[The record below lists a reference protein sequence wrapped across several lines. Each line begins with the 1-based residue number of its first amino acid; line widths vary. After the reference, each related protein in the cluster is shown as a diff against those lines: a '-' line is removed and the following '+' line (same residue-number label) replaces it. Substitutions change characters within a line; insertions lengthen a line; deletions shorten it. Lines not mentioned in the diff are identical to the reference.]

1 MSDAHN
7 EHESVIKTPKQLIA
21 AIIAALLVPIVCI
34 VLLVQ
39 YVTGNPKVGAGSN
52 GQTQEAIAAR
62 IAPVASQGFTLV
74 DVNAPKQLQT
84 GEAVYKATCI
94 ACHATGAAGSPKFGD
109 AVAWAPRIAQGYDTL
124 LAHALGG
131 FKVMPPKGGNP
142 TLDNVE
148 VGRAIVYMANHG
160 GANFKEPEVTTP
172 AAPATAP
179 AVDAHADSPAASVT
193 PAAPAAPATPAPPAP
208 AAAK

>member
-7 EHESVIKTPKQLIA
+7 EHESAIKTPKQLIA
-21 AIIAALLVPIVCI
+21 VIIAAFLVPIVCI

-52 GQTQEAIAAR
+52 GQTPEAIAAR
-62 IAPVASQGFTLV
+62 IAPVASQGFTLE
-74 DVNAPKQLQT
+74 DVNAPKQLKT
-84 GEAVYKATCI
+84 GEEVYKATCV

-109 AVAWAPRIAQGYDTL
+109 AGAWAPRIKQGYDTL
-124 LAHALGG
+124 LAHALSG

-142 TLDNVE
+142 ALDNVE

-160 GANFKEPEVTTP
+160 GASFKEPEATAS

-179 AVDAHADSPAASVT
+179 AAGANAVSPAASA
-193 PAAPAAPATPAPPAP
+193 PAAPAA
-208 AAAK
+208 AK